1 MKKHWGVFLLSVYCM
16 GILVQAETYTY
27 DDLNRLTKVTYES
40 GVVIEYTYD
49 QAGNIIGV
57 TTTGGTKKEDSNSGN
72 NGNQGNNNEGSGNSG
87 NQGNNNGNNEGN
99 GNQGNNNGGSGN
111 SENQGNN
118 NGNSGGSGNQGNNN
132 GNSGGQS
139 NGNGNNGGNGNQ
151 GNNNGNSGNSGN
163 QNNNNENNGNGPKY
177 TKLLFTLKNKVLEID
192 DQKIEMDA
200 SVFVSKNNRLMVPIR
215 YITYVLNISP
225 DQIIWDK
232 NNKQAV
238 IQGEKQIKIG
248 INKDYMLV
256 NGEQVKLS
264 EKAQVIDGR
273 TYLPIGDICRAFELK
288 YSWDNTLKQLLIY

>member
-1 MKKHWGVFLLSVYCM
+1 M

-99 GNQGNNNGGSGN
+99 RNQGNNNGGSGN
-111 SENQGNN
+111 SE
-118 NGNSGGSGNQGNNN
+118 
-132 GNSGGQS
+132 
-139 NGNGNNGGNGNQ
+139 NQ